1 MKRSRPSDRHPEVRA
16 QRASKGDGPPARQRI
31 DKWLWHARMLRTRSA
46 AAALVEA
53 GYVRLNGRRITGP
66 SQLVR
71 AGDVITLALDRA
83 VRVLKVEG
91 FCERRGGPAAA
102 RALYR
107 EMTTGSGPKASA
119 VAADSARVSP
129 KLRAE

>member
-1 MKRSRPSDRHPEVRA
+1 MLATLPRERGRDKHDRFDSARLM
-16 QRASKGDGPPARQRI
+16 DRQRI

-46 AAALVEA
+46 ASALVEA
-53 GYVRLNGRRITGP
+53 GHVRRNGRRITGP

-71 AGDVITLALDRA
+71 AGDVITLALD
-83 VRVLKVEG
+83 
-91 FCERRGGPAAA
+91 FCERRGGPPAA
-102 RALYR
+102 RVLYR

-119 VAADSARVSP
+119 VAADSASVPP